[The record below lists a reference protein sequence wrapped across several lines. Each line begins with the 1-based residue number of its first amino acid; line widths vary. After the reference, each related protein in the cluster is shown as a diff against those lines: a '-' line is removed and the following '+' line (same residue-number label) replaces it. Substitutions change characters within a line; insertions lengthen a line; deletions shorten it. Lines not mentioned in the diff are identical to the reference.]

1 MTSHRSSIKLRSVIS
16 SLARVF
22 VSCPCCSSRFSVL
35 AFHYWVD
42 YGLQQLMAFNWN
54 DRECTN
60 TERENERKKEN
71 RGGSDRWGSDSNWKM
86 VRAISAFPIRIN

>member
-1 MTSHRSSIKLRSVIS
+1 
-16 SLARVF
+16 
-22 VSCPCCSSRFSVL
+22 
-35 AFHYWVD
+35 
-42 YGLQQLMAFNWN
+42 MAFNWN